1 MSKLT
6 FLLKEDGKPNL
17 NGEQL
22 EYARIIGEKA
32 IEMGVP
38 PKLAI
43 AIAYHES
50 RLNPNA
56 PRGSSGEYGI
66 MQVMPNTGKSMGF
79 SNKDLADPKKNI
91 EAGLK
96 YLKQN
101 LDAFGGDQKLATIG
115 YNAGTDSSFF
125 SGGDLPKSTENYLKA
140 INGYG
145 AYSDDAEAPSEPQQ
159 PVQQPVQQPE
169 ENDMVVVQAPPTE
182 EPPPDTSNAPPGE
195 KALGAGI
202 GTAVGATVS
211 GVRGVG
217 NALDSR
223 AVAQATATEN
233 AKIAAQRAAGMVP
246 QQGGGATSGERW
258 AAKTGYGKGAGTVQD
273 VSSRYQRAM
282 GQGKISGRMDKLWGP
297 PLEGESP
304 ALAQRLIDRAKVA
317 APPKVSGLEWITEK
331 FAKMAEPVVRP
342 MATVAKYAAGPLGGL
357 SAGVDVAN
365 IAHEYDKPEDQ
376 RDMTKVKLNA
386 VSGLGGVMSMFPAT
400 APYGIPLSLGA
411 SGIQAIREN
420 PDLLKTISDRVGEMP
435 YSDPMGYTP

>member
-1 MSKLT
+1 MPKLN
-6 FLLKEDGKPNL
+6 FLDQL
-17 NGEQL
+17 NSEQL
-22 EYARIIGEKA
+22 EYARKVGEKA
-32 IEMGVP
+32 KEMGVP
-38 PKLAI
+38 PALAI
-43 AIAYHES
+43 SIAYHES

-66 MQVMPNTGKSMGF
+66 MQVMPKTGKGLGF
-79 SNKDLADPKKNI
+79 TNKDLADPEKNI

-101 LDAFGGDQKLATIG
+101 LDAFGGDAKLATIG

-125 SGGDLPKSTENYLKA
+125 SGGDLPKTTEDYLKA
-140 INGYG
+140 MKGYG
-145 AYSDDAEAPSEPQQ
+145 AYSDDAEAPAEPQQ
-159 PVQQPVQQPE
+159 PMQQPE

>member
-1 MSKLT
+1 MPKLN
-6 FLLKEDGKPNL
+6 FLDQL
-17 NGEQL
+17 NSEQL
-22 EYARIIGEKA
+22 EYARKVGEKA
-32 IEMGVP
+32 KEMGVP
-38 PKLAI
+38 PALAI
-43 AIAYHES
+43 SIAYHES

-66 MQVMPNTGKSMGF
+66 MQVMPKTGKGLGF
-79 SNKDLADPKKNI
+79 TNKDLADPEKNI

-101 LDAFGGDQKLATIG
+101 LDAFGGDAKLATIG

-125 SGGDLPKSTENYLKA
+125 SGGDLPKTTEDYLKA
-140 INGYG
+140 MKGYG
-145 AYSDDAEAPSEPQQ
+145 AYSDDAEAPAEPQQ
-159 PVQQPVQQPE
+159 PMQQPE

-342 MATVAKYAAGPLGGL
+342 IATVAKYAAGPLGGL

-420 PDLLKTISDRVGEMP
+420 PDLLKTISDRAGEMP

>member
-182 EPPPDTSNAPPGE
+182 EPPPDTSNAPG
-195 KALGAGI
+195 
-202 GTAVGATVS
+202 
-211 GVRGVG
+211 
-217 NALDSR
+217 
-223 AVAQATATEN
+223 
-233 AKIAAQRAAGMVP
+233 
-246 QQGGGATSGERW
+246 
-258 AAKTGYGKGAGTVQD
+258 
-273 VSSRYQRAM
+273 SS
-282 GQGKISGRMDKLWGP
+282 
-297 PLEGESP
+297 
-304 ALAQRLIDRAKVA
+304 
-317 APPKVSGLEWITEK
+317 
-331 FAKMAEPVVRP
+331 
-342 MATVAKYAAGPLGGL
+342 
-357 SAGVDVAN
+357 
-365 IAHEYDKPEDQ
+365 
-376 RDMTKVKLNA
+376 
-386 VSGLGGVMSMFPAT
+386 
-400 APYGIPLSLGA
+400 
-411 SGIQAIREN
+411 
-420 PDLLKTISDRVGEMP
+420 
-435 YSDPMGYTP
+435 